1 MTDWSKVPR
10 FSASLLPCHDP
21 GWRIGLEGFH
31 ALRYNTTWGLLSTR
45 QGSVLDP
52 WQHWY
57 FIYITALMAA
67 QSEQH
72 LLNKYAHSQ
81 NTTGKQ
87 TPTLTWRLWAC
98 FFFLLFLKKWLMEW
112 RQRETNKTFLK
123 LETSCFLARPSFPCS
138 TFTLTLGHLSHLHS
152 FISQEKV
159 VLYPDKGCTTSRAQS
174 PPFCWIILLLWPQ
187 GGLGLIGLSPL
198 KEPRFLS
205 WGTPTPRD
213 VKRSHKR
220 LSGDWLL
227 GVGLSS
233 SVLKPK
239 NNPVSVFEQL
249 SCSWKFKVTTL
260 AVYHIREFWLKGSM
274 FISLWFTLASVTV
287 LTFYFLSYYLW
298 KSSTVCL
305 VDGFTSSFNSPC

>member
-87 TPTLTWRLWAC
+87 TPTLTWTLWAC

-174 PPFCWIILLLWPQ
+174 PPLLLDNLTSLTSGGVGVDRAQPTQGAPLSQLRYTDPQ
-187 GGLGLIGLSPL
+187 GCEKKPQEVEWRLIVGCWVEFFCFKT
-198 KEPRFLS
+198 KERPSQCF
-205 WGTPTPRD
+205 WTA
-213 VKRSHKR
+213 
-220 LSGDWLL
+220 LL
-227 GVGLSS
+227 
-233 SVLKPK
+233 
-239 NNPVSVFEQL
+239 QL
-249 SCSWKFKVTTL
+249 EV
-260 AVYHIREFWLKGSM
+260 
-274 FISLWFTLASVTV
+274 
-287 LTFYFLSYYLW
+287 
-298 KSSTVCL
+298 
-305 VDGFTSSFNSPC
+305 

>member
-1 MTDWSKVPR
+1 MKAERNKQDISEVRNLMFPRPPVFPVFHFHSHTRSPKPSPLFHFPRKGSPVPR
-10 FSASLLPCHDP
+10 QRVHHFAS
-21 GWRIGLEGFH
+21 
-31 ALRYNTTWGLLSTR
+31 
-45 QGSVLDP
+45 SV
-52 WQHWY
+52 
-57 FIYITALMAA
+57 
-67 QSEQH
+67 
-72 LLNKYAHSQ
+72 
-81 NTTGKQ
+81 
-87 TPTLTWRLWAC
+87 
-98 FFFLLFLKKWLMEW
+98 
-112 RQRETNKTFLK
+112 
-123 LETSCFLARPSFPCS
+123 
-138 TFTLTLGHLSHLHS
+138 
-152 FISQEKV
+152 
-159 VLYPDKGCTTSRAQS
+159 